1 MCILSAFSG
10 VTTAQCIA
18 VGAAAVL
25 LAVLATLAYTRWR
38 SRRGADEPAPA
49 SPPVPFGSPPQP
61 SASPIFTRSSKYPA
75 ALLVTSIMFPGAAGV
90 TTMMLALLK
99 RDIWINQS
107 PRRAFIFGT
116 LIAFGA
122 WILAAPFFRRFG
134 DARTADTGTYSQ
146 LASRALALRGRL
158 SSAGVAYDPDAEHP
172 LAAAE
177 SALGL
182 WGYPPSTGVPW
193 ATGAGYDA
201 VRRLI
206 HAAEEA
212 QLPTEGADAIYVGL
226 VDRAALN
233 DSHVPGWLDQ
243 VRWLDEAI
251 RGLGGPEILEGL
263 PGEPASPPSRPVMA
277 AEQAAAI
284 LRWTRSS
291 LNSFRD
297 SRREELTTVRNQL
310 FGTVLFTGLM
320 AYLLLGIALFAGA
333 KPPNIIAGVVFYTI
347 GALVGLF
354 KRLHSR
360 FATPTIAVSET
371 IDFTTVRLIAT
382 PLFSGLA
389 AIGGVVVTSL
399 LLSLNT
405 TKGQAAPQLKEVF
418 DLGLNPGG
426 ILAAAVF
433 GLTPALLVNALERK
447 ADKWKTELASA
458 TPTESQAAPPV
469 AATR

>member
-1 MCILSAFSG
+1 
-10 VTTAQCIA
+10 
-18 VGAAAVL
+18 
-25 LAVLATLAYTRWR
+25 
-38 SRRGADEPAPA
+38 
-49 SPPVPFGSPPQP
+49 
-61 SASPIFTRSSKYPA
+61 
-75 ALLVTSIMFPGAAGV
+75 MFPGAAGA
-90 TTMMLALLK
+90 TTMMLALLQ

-116 LIAFGA
+116 ALAFTA
-122 WILAAPFFRRFG
+122 WVLVAPLFRRFG

-146 LASRALALRGRL
+146 LAARALALRGRM
-158 SSAGVAYDPDAEHP
+158 SKQGAPYDPNAEHP

-182 WGYPPSTGVPW
+182 WGYPAATGAPW

-201 VRRLI
+201 VRRLL

-212 QLPTEGADAIYVGL
+212 QLPTQGEDAIYAAL

-233 DSHVPGWLDQ
+233 DSHVPGWMDQ

-251 RGLGGPEILEGL
+251 RGLGGPVIVKGL
-263 PGEPASPPSRPVMA
+263 PSQPTSPPTPSGA
-277 AEQAAAI
+277 LSAEQAAAV
-284 LRWTRSS
+284 LRWTRAA

-333 KPPNIIAGVVFYTI
+333 EPKNIIAGVVFYTI

-360 FATPTIAVSET
+360 FATPTIAVGET
-371 IDFTTVRLIAT
+371 IDFTTVRLVAT

-399 LLSLNT
+399 LLSLNS
-405 TKGQAAPQLKEVF
+405 TKGASTPQLTEIF
-418 DLGLNPGG
+418 DLGKNPGG

-458 TPTESQAAPPV
+458 TPTESQAAPPA
-469 AATR
+469 AATG